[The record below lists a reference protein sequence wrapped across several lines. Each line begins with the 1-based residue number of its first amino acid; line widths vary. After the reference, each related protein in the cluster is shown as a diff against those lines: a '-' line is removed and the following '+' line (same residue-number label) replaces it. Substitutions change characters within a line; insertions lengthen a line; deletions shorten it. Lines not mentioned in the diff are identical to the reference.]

1 MNSNDRKKDVLK
13 VLIETFVHTNQ
24 PVGSIQVAEQLPYE
38 VSSATIRNDMV
49 EMTELDLLEQ
59 PHTSAGRI
67 PTDLGYRHYVKILT
81 EERKEIS
88 KRQRDVLTSHLKNL
102 KDFEDKYRTAVK
114 LLAELTGGVGVLIDD
129 AKKVYISGLGQVAKL
144 PEFSDKSFSVKL
156 IEALEQPEEF
166 MEELSDQIS
175 PEDVNVLIGDD
186 MQQIENA
193 TIIISNFGPNKK
205 KIISIIGPTR
215 MQYKKVLPL
224 VDYMRQIL
232 EDEF

>member
-1 MNSNDRKKDVLK
+1 MNSNDRKKDVLR
-13 VLIETFVHTNQ
+13 VLVETFVHTNQ

-59 PHTSAGRI
+59 PHASAGRV
-67 PTDLGYRHYVKILT
+67 PTDLGYRHYVKMLT

-88 KRQRDVLTSHLKNL
+88 KKQRNVLTNHLNSL

-114 LLAELTGGVGVLIDD
+114 LLAELTGGVGVLVDG
-129 AKKVYISGLGQVAKL
+129 AKKVYISGLGQVAKM
-144 PEFSDKSFSVKL
+144 PEFSDKSFGVKL

-166 MEELSDQIS
+166 IEGLSDQIDS
-175 PEDVNVLIGDD
+175 DVVNVLIGDD
-186 MQQIENA
+186 MQQIEKA
-193 TIIISNFGPNKK
+193 TIVISSFGPNKK

-215 MQYKKVLPL
+215 MQYKKALPL

>member
-1 MNSNDRKKDVLK
+1 MNSNDRKKDVLR
-13 VLIETFVHTNQ
+13 VLVETFVHTNQ

-49 EMTELDLLEQ
+49 EMTELDLLAQ
-59 PHTSAGRI
+59 PHTSAGRV

-88 KRQRDVLTSHLKNL
+88 KKQREILTSHLKSL
-102 KDFEDKYRTAVK
+102 KGFEDRYRTVVK
-114 LLAELTGGVGVLIDD
+114 LLAELTGGVGILMDD
-129 AKKVYISGLGQVAKL
+129 ANKVYISGLGQVAKL
-144 PEFSDKSFSVKL
+144 PEFADKSFGIKL

-166 MEELSDQIS
+166 MKALSGQINS
-175 PEDVNVLIGDD
+175 NDTSVLIGDNP
-186 MQQIENA
+186 QVRKA
-193 TIIISNFGPNKK
+193 TIVISNFGSNKK

-215 MQYKKVLPL
+215 MQYKKAIPL
-224 VDYMRQIL
+224 VDYMREIL